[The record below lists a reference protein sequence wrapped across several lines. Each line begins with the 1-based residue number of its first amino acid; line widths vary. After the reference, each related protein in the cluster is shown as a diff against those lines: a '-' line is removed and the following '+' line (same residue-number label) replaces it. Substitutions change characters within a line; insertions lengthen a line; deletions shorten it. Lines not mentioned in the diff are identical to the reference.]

1 MMNLFELIQRDYFL
15 YTIGLVFLFLVAGL
29 PIGYLLIHRNL
40 GLFSDAIGHSLIPGL
55 VGAVMLFGLS
65 TQSLLIGALFWGLV
79 VALVFSSLGGLKEH
93 SRDSTLVAI
102 SLLGIS
108 LGLVLNQIFKLR
120 IDFTHLLFG
129 SPLLADSSD
138 LILLGSF
145 SVVTIFVV
153 GFFWKT
159 ILRICIDPVGSSFR
173 FGPFKSQFIFSAIT
187 TILVVIGFQIFGV
200 LLTTGLLIL
209 PHVAFDWFDV
219 SIHKKIV
226 LNVCFATVF
235 AALSFLVSYK
245 LNLTFSATFVFGI
258 SFLSVANRFFK
269 MRELK

>member
-1 MMNLFELIQRDYFL
+1 MSLFELIQKDYFL
-15 YTIGLVFLFLVAGL
+15 YTIGLVFLFLLAGL

-55 VGAVMLFGLS
+55 VGAVMLFGL
-65 TQSLLIGALFWGLV
+65 TTKALLLGALVWGLI
-79 VALVFSSLGGLKEH
+79 VAIVFSTLGGLKEH

-129 SPLLADSSD
+129 TPLLADSSD
-138 LILLGSF
+138 LFLLGSF
-145 SVVTIFVV
+145 SVITLIIV
-153 GFFWKT
+153 GFFWKK
-159 ILRICIDPVGSSFR
+159 ILRICVDPVASQFR
-173 FGPFKSQFIFSAIT
+173 FGPFKSQFIFSSIT
-187 TILVVIGFQIFGV
+187 TVLVVVGFQIFGV

-219 SIHKKIV
+219 SIHKKIIF
-226 LNVCFATVF
+226 NTIFATVF

-245 LNLTFSATFVFGI
+245 LNLTFSATFVLGI
-258 SFLSVANRFFK
+258 SFLSVINRFSK
-269 MRELK
+269 IKELK

>member
-1 MMNLFELIQRDYFL
+1 MTLIELIQKDYFL
-15 YTIGLVFLFLVAGL
+15 YTMGLVFLFLLAGL

-55 VGAVMLFGLS
+55 VGAVMLFGLT
-65 TQSLLIGALFWGLV
+65 TQALLIGALIWGLV
-79 VALVFSSLGGLKEH
+79 VAIVFSALGGLKEH

-138 LILLGSF
+138 LLLLGSF
-145 SVVTIFVV
+145 SVITLITV
-153 GFFWKT
+153 GLFWKT
-159 ILRICIDPVGSSFR
+159 ILRICVDPVAAPLR
-173 FGPFKSQFIFSAIT
+173 YGPFKSQFIFSSIT
-187 TILVVIGFQIFGV
+187 TVLVVIGFQIFGV

-219 SIHKKIV
+219 SIHKKII
-226 LNVCFATVF
+226 LNTIFATVL
-235 AALSFLVSYK
+235 AALCFLVSYQM
-245 LNLTFSATFVFGI
+245 NLTFSATFVLGI
-258 SFLSVANRFFK
+258 SLLSVINRFLK
-269 MRELK
+269 IKELV